1 MDFTQNLDTQQDSA
15 SYTTLTL
22 KRFDIFVIL
31 YTARTLLY
39 CLGTI
44 ITPEDDN
51 GHQPHAVL
59 NCGSF
64 DDAGDDYDGAHQIR
78 RCQAQIPPPTPL
90 VAALSALGRDSIVGG
105 TLGASVIIRGGS
117 SSSNSPRT
125 TSFTVL
131 QEKIVTAEVV
141 VGAPEALIP
150 QR

>member
-125 TSFTVL
+125 TSFTV
-131 QEKIVTAEVV
+131 
-141 VGAPEALIP
+141 
-150 QR
+150 

>member
-31 YTARTLLY
+31 YTAGTLLY

-117 SSSNSPRT
+117 SSNSPRT
-125 TSFTVL
+125 SSFTV
-131 QEKIVTAEVV
+131 
-141 VGAPEALIP
+141 
-150 QR
+150 

>member
-15 SYTTLTL
+15 FNTTLTL
-22 KRFDIFVIL
+22 KHFDIFVIL
-31 YTARTLLY
+31 CTAGTLLY

-78 RCQAQIPPPTPL
+78 RCQAQMPPPTPL
-90 VAALSALGRDSIVGG
+90 VAALSALGRDSIVGA

-125 TSFTVL
+125 TSFTV
-131 QEKIVTAEVV
+131 
-141 VGAPEALIP
+141 
-150 QR
+150 

>member
-22 KRFDIFVIL
+22 KHFDIFVIL

-78 RCQAQIPPPTPL
+78 RCQAQMPPPTPL

-117 SSSNSPRT
+117 SSNSPRT

-131 QEKIVTAEVV
+131 HEKIVTAEVV
-141 VGAPEALIP
+141 VGALEALIP